1 MSSINPEEN
10 FSAPNKAGRAA
21 AAGVEVAMKG
31 IGGNLALA
39 STVTVSLLFG
49 MVFVLLLG
57 LFLIM
62 ESENPGFGLALAVV
76 ATVIV
81 NTVVFFLSPFLMD
94 LTQRWLYG
102 TRWVGLED
110 IRRRSPES
118 AQVIE
123 QVCRERQLKHPRLGI
138 IDDQNPTAFTYGS
151 LPDTARLVVSQGL
164 FTYLDD
170 DETATVYAHEL
181 GTHRPLG
188 LRPNDSSGD
197 PRANHVPNLCFRAAD
212 VSGRG

>member
-81 NTVVFFLSPFLMD
+81 NTVVFL
-94 LTQRWLYG
+94 
-102 TRWVGLED
+102 
-110 IRRRSPES
+110 
-118 AQVIE
+118 
-123 QVCRERQLKHPRLGI
+123 CRP
-138 IDDQNPTAFTYGS
+138 
-151 LPDTARLVVSQGL
+151 
-164 FTYLDD
+164 
-170 DETATVYAHEL
+170 
-181 GTHRPLG
+181 
-188 LRPNDSSGD
+188 
-197 PRANHVPNLCFRAAD
+197 C
-212 VSGRG
+212 